1 MVGRPKPKK
10 LAAEELWTY
19 ALRVLS
25 QRAYSAGEL
34 RSKLARRA
42 LSPDDLS
49 QALAKIQEYG
59 FSDDRRFSENFASAR
74 LQNEGFGRFR
84 VLRDLRSKQV
94 PPEVAEQAVNK
105 TFDNIDEKELSA
117 QFLERKYRGKDLRV
131 FFQEEKNVANAYRR
145 LRLAGFSS
153 SASISVIRRYK
164 ADCPDLAEDEEDA
177 G

>member
-10 LAAEELWTY
+10 LSAEELWNY

-25 QRAYSAGEL
+25 QRAYSAREL
-34 RSKLARRA
+34 QNKLARRA
-42 LSPDDLS
+42 SSPEDLT
-49 QALAKIQEYG
+49 QALAKVREYG

-94 PPEVAEQAVNK
+94 PQEIAEQAVNK
-105 TFDNIDEKELSA
+105 AFDNIDEQELSA
-117 QFLERKYRGKDLRV
+117 QFLERKYRGKDMRAL
-131 FFQEEKNVANAYRR
+131 FQDEKNVANAYRR

-153 SASISVIRRYK
+153 STSLSVIRRYRT
-164 ADCPDLAEDEEDA
+164 DCPDLADEEEDA